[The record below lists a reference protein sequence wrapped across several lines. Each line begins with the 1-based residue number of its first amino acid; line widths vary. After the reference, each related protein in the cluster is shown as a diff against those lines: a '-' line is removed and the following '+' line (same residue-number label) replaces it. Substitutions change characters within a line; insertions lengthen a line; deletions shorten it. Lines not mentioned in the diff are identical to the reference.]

1 MSRAYSRAPKGAN
14 EVAFVIGPVVGRI
27 FLDQRA
33 PHYPTVAATKAVAQR
48 FAAKVAAN
56 P

>member
-1 MSRAYSRAPKGAN
+1 M
-14 EVAFVIGPVVGRI
+14 IGTVVGRV
-27 FLDQRA
+27 FLEQRA
-33 PHYPTVAATKAVAQR
+33 PHYPTVAATKAVAER